1 MELVLD
7 EHVQA
12 SVRLRDALRS
22 TLVVSEP
29 EVWEARDYPDKS
41 IFRAD
46 DFLYEAKVVTEGT
59 FVDAD
64 PLVRHYWRLFH
75 L

>member
-41 IFRAD
+41 IF
-46 DFLYEAKVVTEGT
+46 
-59 FVDAD
+59 
-64 PLVRHYWRLFH
+64 
-75 L
+75 